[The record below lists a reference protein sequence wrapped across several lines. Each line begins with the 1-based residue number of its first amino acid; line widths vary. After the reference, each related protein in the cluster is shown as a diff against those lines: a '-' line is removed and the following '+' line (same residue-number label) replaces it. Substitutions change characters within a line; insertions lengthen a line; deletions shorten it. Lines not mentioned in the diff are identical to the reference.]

1 MKNKLPPIA
10 TLVFGVCLTMS
21 AAWAAPAGSAIMVT
35 PDELKWADLPL
46 IEGAKLAVLE
56 GQMDKKG
63 PITARIKLPADGKVA
78 AHWHAGV
85 ERVTVLSGTFN
96 YGMGDKLDPE
106 KTSPLGPGSLI
117 VMPPKMH
124 HFGWTKEETVIQINV
139 AGPWGITYVNP
150 ADDPRKK
157 K

>member
-10 TLVFGVCLTMS
+10 TLAFGVCLTMS
-21 AAWAAPAGSAIMVT
+21 AASAAPPGDMVMVT
-35 PDELKWADLPL
+35 ADEVKWADLPL
-46 IEGAKLAVLE
+46 IPGAKLAVLE
-56 GQMDKKG
+56 GKMDKKA
-63 PITARIKLPADGKVA
+63 PFTARIKLPADAKVP
-78 AHWHAGV
+78 AHWHPGV

-106 KTSPLGPGSLI
+106 KTSPLGAGSLI
-117 VMPPKMH
+117 VMPPKMR
-124 HFGWTKEETVIQINV
+124 HFGWTKEETVIQIN
-139 AGPWGITYVNP
+139 ASGPWAFNFVNP

>member
-10 TLVFGVCLTMS
+10 TLAFGVCLTMS
-21 AAWAAPAGSAIMVT
+21 AALAAPAGNMIKVT
-35 PDELKWADLPL
+35 ADEIKWADLPL
-46 IEGAKLAVLE
+46 IPGAKLAVLE
-56 GQMDKKG
+56 GQMDKKE
-63 PITARIKLPADGKVA
+63 PFTARIKLPADAKVA
-78 AHWHAGV
+78 AHWHPGV

-124 HFGWTKEETVIQINV
+124 HFGWTKDETIIQIN
-139 AGPWGITYVNP
+139 ATGPWAFNFVNP